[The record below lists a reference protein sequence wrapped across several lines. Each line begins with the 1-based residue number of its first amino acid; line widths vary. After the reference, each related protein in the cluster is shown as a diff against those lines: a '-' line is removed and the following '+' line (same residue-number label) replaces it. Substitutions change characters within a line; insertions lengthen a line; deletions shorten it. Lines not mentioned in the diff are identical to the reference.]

1 MLRRVSEVLGVPKED
16 LKKAIL
22 DDHGK
27 TLENYLNIRK
37 VSTEQVRSSVQAEK
51 HEEVKEINTSTPSFL
66 GQPELK
72 KGAY

>member
-1 MLRRVSEVLGVPKED
+1 MLRRVSEVLSVPRED

-27 TLENYLNIRK
+27 TLDNYLDSGETLKDQAINNTQTEK
-37 VSTEQVRSSVQAEK
+37 LEQMKEVSASS
-51 HEEVKEINTSTPSFL
+51 PSFL